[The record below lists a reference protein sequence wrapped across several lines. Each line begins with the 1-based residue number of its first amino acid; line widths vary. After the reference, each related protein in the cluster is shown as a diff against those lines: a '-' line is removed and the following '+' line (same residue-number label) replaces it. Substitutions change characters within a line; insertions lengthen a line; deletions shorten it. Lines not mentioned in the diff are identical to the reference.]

1 MRKSIMLWTVGVTAS
16 LLVAG
21 IASGGFQEL
30 ANAQTRG
37 HVAPAAAEPAVKVQ
51 LASAAPTAA
60 AQPAPSAW
68 ISRCASVARQSA
80 PICTVAQTATLAK
93 TGQHLATITLRLP
106 APGEEPVM
114 LIQAPVGLYLPAG
127 ISLRIDDG
135 APTRLV
141 VQTCDLKGCYAGE
154 KVPADLLSAM
164 KTGKRLAIVFQN
176 LAKRDIS
183 VPLTLAQFAQTYQR
197 IQ

>member
-1 MRKSIMLWTVGVTAS
+1 MHKSIMLWTVGVTAS
-16 LLVAG
+16 LLIAG

-37 HVAPAAAEPAVKVQ
+37 HVAAAATEPAAKIQ
-51 LASAAPTAA
+51 LASAAPM
-60 AQPAPSAW
+60 AQASPSAW
-68 ISRCASVARQSA
+68 ISRCASIGRQSV
-80 PICTVAQTATLAK
+80 PTCTVAQIATLAK

-114 LIQAPVGLYLPAG
+114 LIQVPVGLYLPAG

-154 KVPADLLSAM
+154 KVPAELLNAM
-164 KTGKRLAIVFQN
+164 KSGKRLAVIFQN
-176 LAKRDIS
+176 LQKKDIS
-183 VPLTLAQFAQTYQR
+183 VPLTLEHFAGAYHR